1 LVDGPG
7 IVVGRKEN
15 PGTVTWAS
23 KDFFPIDTTFYVVPR
38 GGCHSFYFLFYALQ
52 AQDLPSLS
60 ADSAVPG
67 LNRNLAY
74 MNKQIVPPPDV
85 LQAFDTLIGP
95 LFDREQANDAEC
107 RNLV

>member
-1 LVDGPG
+1 
-7 IVVGRKEN
+7 
-15 PGTVTWAS
+15 
-23 KDFFPIDTTFYVVPR
+23 
-38 GGCHSFYFLFYALQ
+38 
-52 AQDLPSLS
+52 
-60 ADSAVPG
+60 
-67 LNRNLAY
+67 